1 VMGKES
7 NGRVTEEELYGAL
20 IEVDPNLTREDC
32 HTIMVSVDANSNGVI
47 EYDELLS
54 SRINRKL
61 VSKEERLR
69 KVFKCLDLN
78 GDRML
83 TSDEI
88 FSALHSVNKNIT
100 LSDCTE
106 LMRAADTNKDGKIDY
121 EEWLA
126 MFGKGK

>member
-1 VMGKES
+1 MDKEGH
-7 NGRVTEEELYGAL
+7 GRVTEDELYDAL
-20 IEVDPNLTREDC
+20 LKVDPNITKEEC
-32 HTIMVSVDANSNGVI
+32 QTIMLSVDANSNGVI
-47 EYDELLS
+47 EYDELLAT
-54 SRINRKL
+54 RINRKL
-61 VSKEERLR
+61 TSKEERLR

-106 LMRAADTNKDGKIDY
+106 LMKAAETNKDGKIDY
-121 EEWLA
+121 EERLA